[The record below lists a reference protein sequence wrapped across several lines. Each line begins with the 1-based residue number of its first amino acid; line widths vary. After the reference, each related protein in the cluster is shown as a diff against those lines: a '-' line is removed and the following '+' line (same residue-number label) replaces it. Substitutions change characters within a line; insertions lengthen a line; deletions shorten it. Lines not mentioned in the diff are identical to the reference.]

1 MVQLKG
7 RVLGLIWVVLL
18 AIAGWQLPDTRWQS
32 SILSFLPEQG
42 QVQGEAD
49 ERSALHRNPANQH
62 IRLLLTGGDTESY
75 EAFAAKVQTQAQGV
89 QWLDPVAES
98 QTLQRSYRAFSG
110 VLVSAKDYQRLV
122 AEDYQSLIAQAWR
135 QLSSPMP
142 ATVSDFRTDPLLLT
156 ENFAEPG
163 NETFFDIRPQGFVV
177 SQEPL
182 TWLMIGAVEGDGFD
196 RDSSASV
203 VTAVAEA
210 AEQMQQRNSAARVSL
225 SGVPFHTAEAASNA
239 EWEINTFGTLSL
251 IGVIGLLWFSFGHL
265 KPLAL
270 ALTVLGVAAST
281 GFAVVVVLFD
291 TVHLIALVFAT
302 TLVGIAVDYAIHGA
316 LAAGH
321 GERAFRHMLPHLR
334 IGVLTTVAGYIAM
347 GLLPFALLQQVAVFI
362 GSGIVAAYLVVHLVI
377 AKFTDHR
384 ALQVKP
390 CVERAAT
397 KYHRRWQAI
406 RPPVAQRLALG
417 LGVVAVALS
426 TLLQFDDD
434 VSRLTQSSSSLL
446 ADEQRVHQALQT
458 SNTVSHW
465 LVQQATDVQ
474 QLLEDQEQLREQLRS
489 TSAVK
494 GWQMV
499 ADNLPSIARQQRA
512 QSALQ
517 GLWRSDSGEN
527 YLAELGLTAPP
538 PRSEW
543 LELDQLSPWLQTS
556 LQYDG
561 SNWVSFIEIKSHQ
574 AWGSDALNLPPTIQ
588 QFTPL
593 GDARHALGNLRQLL
607 YLWLSVA
614 LGLAFIVLAWK
625 RGWRVAVCGT
635 AYLAFV
641 LIGALSMSQW
651 LTGALHVF
659 HLVAVILVLG
669 LAIDYLVFFSSP
681 LHASAMHIAVNLSAI
696 TSLLAFGLLALSGT
710 PAIASFGLTVAVGIL
725 LAAMLGPLFTRLR
738 MPGDLCS

>member
-7 RVLGLIWVVLL
+7 RVLGLIWVLLL
-18 AIAGWQLPDTRWQS
+18 AIAGWQLSDTRWQS

-42 QVQGEAD
+42 QTQNAPK

-62 IRLLLTGGDTESY
+62 IRLLLTGGDTDSY
-75 EAFAAKVQTQAQGV
+75 EVFAAHVQAQAQGV
-89 QWLDPVAES
+89 HWLDPVAES
-98 QTLQRSYRAFSG
+98 KALQKTYRAFSG
-110 VLVSAKDYQRLV
+110 VLISDQDYQRLV
-122 AEDYQSLIAQAWR
+122 ADDYHSLIAHAWR
-135 QLSSPMP
+135 QLSSPVP

-156 ENFAEPG
+156 ENFVGQSNAV
-163 NETFFDIRPQGFVV
+163 FSDIRPQGFVV
-177 SQEPL
+177 SHEPL
-182 TWLMIGAVEGDGFD
+182 TWLMIGTVTGDGFD

-203 VTAVAEA
+203 ITAVAEA
-210 AEQMQQRNSAARVSL
+210 SELMQQRNSAARVSL

-251 IGVIGLLWFSFGHL
+251 IGVIGLLWLSFGHL

-302 TLVGIAVDYAIHGA
+302 TLVGIAVDYAIHGT

-321 GERAFRHMLPHLR
+321 SERAFRHMLPHLR

-377 AKFTDHR
+377 AKFKNQP
-384 ALQVKP
+384 ALQVQP
-390 CVERAAT
+390 WVERTAT
-397 KYHRRWQAI
+397 SVHGRWQ
-406 RPPVAQRLALG
+406 RLSPPVAQWLTLTLG
-417 LGVVAVALS
+417 LAAVALL

-434 VSRLTQSSSSLL
+434 VSRLTQSSPSLL
-446 ADEQRVHQALQT
+446 ADEQRVHQVLHT
-458 SNTVSHW
+458 NNRVSHW
-465 LVQQATDVQ
+465 LVQQAPDAQ
-474 QLLEDQEQLREQLRS
+474 QLLEHQEQLREQLRS
-489 TSAVK
+489 TEAVK

-499 ADNLPSIARQQRA
+499 ADNLPSIARQQRV
-512 QSALQ
+512 QEALQ
-517 GLWRSDSGEN
+517 DLWRSDTGEG

-538 PRSEW
+538 ARSEW
-543 LELDQLSPWLQTS
+543 LELDHLSTWLQTS
-556 LQYDG
+556 VQHDG

-574 AWGSDALNLPPTIQ
+574 AWGSDALSLPSTIQ

-593 GDARHALGNLRQLL
+593 DDARHALGNLRQLL

-641 LIGALSMSQW
+641 LIGALSTSQW

-681 LHASAMHIAVNLSAI
+681 LQASAMHIAVNLSAI
-696 TSLLAFGLLALSGT
+696 TSLLAFGLLAFSGT

-725 LAAMLGPLFTRLR
+725 LAAMLGPLFTRIR
-738 MPGDLCS
+738 KRSDV